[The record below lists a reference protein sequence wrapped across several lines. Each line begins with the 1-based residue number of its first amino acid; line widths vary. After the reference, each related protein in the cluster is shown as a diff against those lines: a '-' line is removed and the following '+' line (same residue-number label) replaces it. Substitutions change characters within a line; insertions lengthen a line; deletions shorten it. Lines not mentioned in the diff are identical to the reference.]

1 MEEGNEDNLSVPLLC
16 PSCPEAFSDN
26 NLLIRHLLKEHC
38 VYTGLICPY
47 CTGHHPKRFLD
58 LQSHVTGQHLDK
70 LTGYD
75 VANSCKVCKAHF
87 NGYAELRDHVQQHGD
102 MFRYVK
108 CYLKN
113 RILSLLKC
121 ALHILKESARS

>member
-1 MEEGNEDNLSVPLLC
+1 MPLLC